1 MAGKDVAYKGSLIV
15 NIVEVCHLDAASFG
29 AWDDA
34 KAESIVGLKRDRSA
48 YRKYLFTGDR
58 LTGAIIIGRS
68 GDVWTTNDVG
78 MLKGLVQTGVPLD
91 RFKDYLKSHPFDVK
105 TAFIASGTTGT
116 LLPETVLG
124 RPSKAPG
131 DTPVAV

>member
-1 MAGKDVAYKGSLIV
+1 MAGKDVTYKGSLII

-29 AWDDA
+29 AWDDT
-34 KAESIVGLKRDRSA
+34 KAEVVTGLKRDRSA
-48 YRKYLFTGDR
+48 YRKLLFTGDR

-78 MLKGLVQTGVPLD
+78 MLKGLVQTGVPLG
-91 RFKDYLKSHPFDVK
+91 RFKEYLRAHPFDVK
-105 TAFIASGTTGT
+105 TAYIACGTAGT

-131 DTPVAV
+131 ETPVAV